1 MPGSLVAQMVKNLL
15 AMQETWVL
23 SLGGEDLLEEEMV
36 THSSVLAWRSPWTEE
51 PGVLTVLGVT
61 ESPTGLSD

>member
-1 MPGSLVAQMVKNLL
+1 MQY
-15 AMQETWVL
+15 MQEPQVGF
-23 SLGGEDLLEEEMV
+23 LGWEDLLEEEMV